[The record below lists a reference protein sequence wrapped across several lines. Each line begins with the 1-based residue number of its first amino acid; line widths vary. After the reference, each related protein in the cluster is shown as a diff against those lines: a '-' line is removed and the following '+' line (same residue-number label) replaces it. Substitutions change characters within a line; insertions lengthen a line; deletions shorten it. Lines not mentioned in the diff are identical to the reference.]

1 MSEISREAGGLP
13 MLFILKSAIL
23 IFVILLFIQVISKLI
38 DDIIY
43 FLDNRNAD
51 HLNKGQMS
59 DLK

>member
-1 MSEISREAGGLP
+1 MNEISREAGGLP

-43 FLDNRNAD
+43 FLDNRNID